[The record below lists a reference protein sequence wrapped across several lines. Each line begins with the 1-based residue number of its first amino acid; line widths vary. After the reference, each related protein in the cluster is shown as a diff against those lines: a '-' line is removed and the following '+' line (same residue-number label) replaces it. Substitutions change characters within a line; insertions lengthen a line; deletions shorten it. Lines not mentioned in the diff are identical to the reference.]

1 MALLLERCD
10 NRSKETLKASLL
22 ILPFNTEKEAKH
34 MVSQNVTPSMKVFG
48 GSFPY
53 AFTEQGVAMLSSVLK
68 SKRARLINIQIMR
81 AFVRM
86 RQALIAHAEI
96 LEKIGLIESKLIE
109 HDANIA
115 IIFDKIREMLS
126 TPSSSKKI
134 GFLR

>member
-1 MALLLERCD
+1 
-10 NRSKETLKASLL
+10 
-22 ILPFNTEKEAKH
+22 
-34 MVSQNVTPSMKVFG
+34 
-48 GSFPY
+48 
-53 AFTEQGVAMLSSVLK
+53 
-68 SKRARLINIQIMR
+68 
-81 AFVRM
+81 M